1 MYVLKYFFEHGWV
14 GYTTLIQMSKIKF
27 ITIFIVSI
35 LCIYSIFHMAYM
47 ELNAHT
53 WDVIFFNYS
62 FASNSISSIAQPQ
75 GDNTSFSPYSNT
87 AISFHFVCS
96 SNWMSQSYMKRR
108 AFTSKLMWMAHSHN
122 NHMAYNKNWYRSK
135 LNWLY
140 GWLAFYVY
148 FTKTFIF
155 LHYDTATYSWFP
167 LAAWK
172 FIEALR

>member
-1 MYVLKYFFEHGWV
+1 MHIPYGFCGIE
-14 GYTTLIQMSKIKF
+14 T
-27 ITIFIVSI
+27 
-35 LCIYSIFHMAYM
+35 
-47 ELNAHT
+47 LNAHT

-87 AISFHFVCS
+87 AICHFHFVCS